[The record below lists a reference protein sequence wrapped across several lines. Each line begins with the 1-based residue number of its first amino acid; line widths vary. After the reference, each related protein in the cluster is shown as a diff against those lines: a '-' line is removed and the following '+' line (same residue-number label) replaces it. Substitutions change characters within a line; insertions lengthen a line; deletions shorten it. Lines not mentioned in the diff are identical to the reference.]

1 MYLPSHFAQPDAL
14 ALRALM
20 RDHPLATFI
29 THGAQGLDAN
39 PVPMLWL
46 DDGSPHG
53 LLRGHVARANPLWRE
68 TSPDTEVLVI
78 FQGPDAY
85 ITPSWYPTKAE
96 HGKAVPTW
104 NYAVAHAY
112 GKLQVCDDADWLRR
126 HLAALTD
133 HNEAAFAEP
142 WQVSDA
148 PVDYTE
154 KMMAAIVG
162 IEIEIT
168 RLTGKWKV
176 SQNQPAENRAG
187 VVQALRASGEANALA
202 MATLVE
208 SAGNAS

>member
-1 MYLPSHFAQPDAL
+1 MYLPKHFDQPSVAVL
-14 ALRALM
+14 HQL
-20 RDHPLATFI
+20 I
-29 THGAQGLDAN
+29 QAQGLATLVTLAPDGLNAN
-39 PVPMLWL
+39 HIPLQL
-46 DDGSPHG
+46 TAEDGALG
-53 LLRGHVARANPLWRE
+53 TLRGHVARANPLWRE
-68 TSPDTEVLVI
+68 ASPESEVLVI

-112 GKLQVCDDADWLRR
+112 GKLRVCDDAAWLRR

-133 HNEAAFAEP
+133 QHEAAFAEP

-148 PVDYTE
+148 PADYLG
-154 KMMAAIVG
+154 KMLAAIVG

-176 SQNQPAENRAG
+176 SQNQPAENRASLIA
-187 VVQALRASGEANALA
+187 ALEKAGDPMAGLIRARQQ
-202 MATLVE
+202 
-208 SAGNAS
+208 

>member
-1 MYLPSHFAQPDAL
+1 MYLPKHFDQPSVDVL
-14 ALRALM
+14 HELM
-20 RDHPLATFI
+20 Q
-29 THGAQGLDAN
+29 AQGFATLVTLSPDGLNAN
-39 PVPMLWL
+39 HIPLHL
-46 DDGSPHG
+46 SAEDGPLG
-53 LLRGHVARANPLWRE
+53 TLRGHVARANPVWRE

-112 GKLQVCDDADWLRR
+112 GKLRVCDDADWLRR

-133 HNEAAFAEP
+133 HHEAAFAEP

-148 PVDYTE
+148 PADYTE